1 MTRTIVFAGNWK
13 MNKTIQE
20 ALELANSLS
29 RELLDI
35 EECKIIIAPAYTA
48 LNCLSD
54 VLLDTNIELS
64 AQNMFWQDKGAYTGE
79 VSSLMIKD
87 AGCSYVIIGHS
98 ERRKYFK
105 EDEGIVN
112 KKIKLA
118 LSSGLKVIFCI
129 GETLEEREA
138 DKAMD
143 IVQNQLLGG
152 LKDIL
157 AEDMKNIIIAYEPVW
172 AIGTGKNATSGQAQE
187 MHAFIREK
195 LTALYRIETAEAV
208 SILYG
213 GSVKPEN
220 IEELMAEKDIDGV
233 LVGGASL
240 KADSFSE
247 IVKKGLNTKLQ
258 GGK

>member
-1 MTRTIVFAGNWK
+1 MARILIFAGNWK
-13 MNKTIQE
+13 MNKTIKE
-20 ALELANSLS
+20 ALELTTGLK

-35 EECKIIIAPAYTA
+35 EGCRIIIAPAYTA
-48 LNCLSD
+48 LSCLSD
-54 VLLDTNIELS
+54 ALLDTNIELA
-64 AQNMFWQDKGAYTGE
+64 AQNMFWAVSGAYTGE
-79 VSSLMIKD
+79 ISPLMIKD

-105 EDEGIVN
+105 EDEKIVN
-112 KKIKLA
+112 DKIKLA
-118 LSSGLKVIFCI
+118 LASGLKVIFCL

-143 IVQNQLLGG
+143 IVWDQLSGG
-152 LKDIL
+152 LKDIPV
-157 AEDMKNIIIAYEPVW
+157 EGMKNIIIAYEPVW
-172 AIGTGKNATSGQAQE
+172 AIGTGKNATSDQAQE
-187 MHAFIREK
+187 MHVFIRKK
-195 LTALYRIETAEAV
+195 LAELYGVETAEVV

-247 IVKKGLNTKLQ
+247 IVKKGLNIKLQ